1 MRSDRRVGVF
11 VVLGLIGFVVEIQ
24 FADHH
29 VLVAFDEQAKN
40 AAQADVPDAI
50 SSIHSDPAIQQEL
63 YRAIAHRVADFARQK
78 RIRQRIRDN
87 LGLYFIT
94 GAVGLGV
101 GCLMAAFASQM
112 FSQADVVQCK

>member
-1 MRSDRRVGVF
+1 MSFDRRVGVF
-11 VVLGLIGFVVEIQ
+11 VVLGLIGFFSGIQ
-24 FADHH
+24 YADHH

-50 SSIHSDPAIQQEL
+50 SSMHSDPAIQQEL
-63 YRAIAHRVADFARQK
+63 YRAMAHRVADIARQK
-78 RIRQRIRDN
+78 GIRQRIRDN
-87 LGLYFIT
+87 LGLYLVT

-101 GCLMAAFASQM
+101 GCLVAAFASQM